1 MRHYVIIDGVLTLS
15 TPDVMRWMHRVSKAV
30 PAATEEPLDAI
41 AVSEKDSRSDFEI
54 IQSLD
59 ELDTEP

>member
-1 MRHYVIIDGVLTLS
+1 MRHYVLIDGVLTLS

-41 AVSEKDSRSDFEI
+41 AVSEARLTAWQILEG
-54 IQSLD
+54 LD
-59 ELDTEP
+59 ETEEV